1 MIFFYQ
7 FLFLVF
13 SYLIASIP
21 FGYLLAK
28 KYAKIDIRLHG
39 SKNIGAT
46 NVMRLAGKKLAFF
59 TLILDGFKGAFMI
72 IIARFMFYDVN
83 NLHLFL
89 VLIGSVCVLGHI
101 YSVYLNFKGGKG
113 VATAIAVLLSL
124 DFAVGMLAI
133 CFWILTF
140 CACRISS
147 ISSLVA
153 VFSTVI
159 LSSAYG
165 APTSQIVFCLGLF
178 VLIFVRHRENI
189 LRIMTGE
196 ENKLNKK

>member
-13 SYLIASIP
+13 AYLISSIP
-21 FGYLLAK
+21 FGLVLVK
-28 KYAKIDIRLHG
+28 KYRQIDIRQHG

-46 NVMRLAGKKLAFF
+46 NVMRLAGKKLAFL
-59 TLILDGFKGAFMI
+59 TLILDGFKGSMMI
-72 IIARFMFYDVN
+72 IIARFVFFDVN

-89 VLIGSVCVLGHI
+89 VIIGAVCVLGHI

-113 VATAIAVLLSL
+113 VATAIAVLLAL

-133 CFWILTF
+133 CFWIMSF
-140 CACRISS
+140 CAFRISS
-147 ISSLVA
+147 VSSLIA
-153 VFSTVI
+153 IFSTVI

-165 APTSQIVFCLGLF
+165 APTSQIIFCLALF
-178 VLIFVRHRENI
+178 ILIFVRHRENI

-196 ENKLNKK
+196 ENKFKK

>member
-13 SYLIASIP
+13 SYLISSIP
-21 FGYLLAK
+21 FGFVLAK
-28 KYAKIDIRLHG
+28 KYAKIDIRKHG

-46 NVMRLAGKKLAFF
+46 NVMRLVGKKLALF

-72 IIARFMFYDVN
+72 IVARFVFYDVN

-89 VLIGSVCVLGHI
+89 VIIGAVCVLGHI
-101 YSVYLNFKGGKG
+101 YSIYLNFSGGKG
-113 VATAIAVLLSL
+113 VATAIAVILAL

-133 CFWILTF
+133 CFWILAF
-140 CACRISS
+140 SAFRISS
-147 ISSLVA
+147 VSSLIA
-153 VFSTVI
+153 VFSTII

-165 APTSQIVFCLGLF
+165 APSSQILFCLGLF
-178 VLIFVRHRENI
+178 ILIFIRHRENI
-189 LRIMTGE
+189 LRLMTGE
-196 ENKLNKK
+196 ENKFKK

>member
-13 SYLIASIP
+13 AYLISSIP
-21 FGYLLAK
+21 FGLVLVK
-28 KYAKIDIRLHG
+28 KYRQIDIRQHG

-46 NVMRLAGKKLAFF
+46 NVMRLAGKKLAFL
-59 TLILDGFKGAFMI
+59 TLILDGFKGSMMI
-72 IIARFMFYDVN
+72 IIARFVFFDVN

-89 VLIGSVCVLGHI
+89 VIIGAVCVLGHI

-113 VATAIAVLLSL
+113 VATAISVLLAL

-133 CFWILTF
+133 CFWIMSF
-140 CACRISS
+140 CAFRISS
-147 ISSLVA
+147 VSSLIA
-153 VFSTVI
+153 IFSTVI

-165 APTSQIVFCLGLF
+165 APTSQIIFCLALF
-178 VLIFVRHRENI
+178 ILIFVRHRENI

-196 ENKLNKK
+196 ENKFKK

>member
-13 SYLIASIP
+13 AYLISSIP
-21 FGYLLAK
+21 FGLVLVK
-28 KYAKIDIRLHG
+28 KYRQIDIRQHG

-46 NVMRLAGKKLAFF
+46 NVMRLAGKKLAFL
-59 TLILDGFKGAFMI
+59 TLILDGFKGSMMI
-72 IIARFMFYDVN
+72 IIARFVFFDVN

-89 VLIGSVCVLGHI
+89 VIIGAVCVLGHI

-113 VATAIAVLLSL
+113 VATAIAVLLAL

-133 CFWILTF
+133 CFWIMSF
-140 CACRISS
+140 CAFRISS
-147 ISSLVA
+147 VSSLIA
-153 VFSTVI
+153 IFSTII

-165 APTSQIVFCLGLF
+165 APSSQIIFCLTLF
-178 VLIFVRHRENI
+178 ILIFVRHRENI

-196 ENKLNKK
+196 ENKFKK